1 MLLQIRDYMREHKV
15 ASNQQ
20 LAREFRLDITALQPM
35 LDIWLGKGVIVR
47 CNKPASCKSPCS
59 SKCRI
64 QPPEYYQYCS
74 G

>member
-1 MLLQIRDYMREHKV
+1 MLLQIRDYMRENRV

-47 CNKPASCKSPCS
+47 CNQAASCKSRCT
-59 SKCRI
+59 SKCHS
-64 QPPEYYQYCS
+64 QPPVYYQYCS

>member
-35 LDIWLGKGVIVR
+35 LDIWLGKGVIER
-47 CNKPASCKSPCS
+47 CSTPASCKSPCS
-59 SKCRI
+59 SKCRS

-74 G
+74 L